1 MALVSRQITIPTN
14 VATPLFTQRCTS
26 PNSWQVF
33 IYNFDATVK
42 LGLGDSTVSRTTAGH
57 QIGTVAEQS
66 MIIPFGE
73 SIYGITMSGAGT
85 AVVGIMAM
93 GQPS

>member
-14 VATPLFTQRCTS
+14 AATLLFTQQCKDAS
-26 PNSWQVF
+26 AWQVF
-33 IYNFDATVK
+33 IYNYDASVK
-42 LGLGDSTVSRTTAGH
+42 LGLGDSAVTRTSAGH
-57 QIGTVAEQS
+57 QIAALAEHG

-85 AVVGIMAM
+85 LVVGVMAM

>member
-1 MALVSRQITIPTN
+1 MALVSRQVTIPTN

-26 PNSWQVF
+26 PNCWQVF
-33 IYNFDATVK
+33 IYNYDGTVK
-42 LGLGDSTVSRTTAGH
+42 LGLGDSSVTRTSAGH
-57 QIGTVAEQS
+57 QIPALAEQS

-85 AVVGIMAM
+85 VVVGVMAM